1 MTILYSVLHML
12 VDGMCAMA
20 MFGTF
25 LSGRDGYYF
34 LLLYNFCAF
43 ALQMPLGVVLDYLCL
58 KLADQKE
65 RLPFFF
71 AAAGVLCT
79 GIGAVT
85 HPVVLGIGNA
95 LFHIGGG
102 VGTIYEDRAKA
113 WRGKGL
119 GVFVA
124 PGALGLYLGT
134 QIAGSG
140 IESIAFPFVC
150 LLMLLLC
157 AGAAYILRVHG
168 GGRESGA
175 SENQGNGVLAAQGN
189 EALAAQEKRRFSAG
203 SLRLTICCLAVVI
216 LRADIGMAV
225 IFPWKTTVFLGVT
238 SVLAIVCGKAAGG
251 FLAARFG
258 YLKTAAFSLA
268 LAALCYLFSDAA
280 PAGLAALFLFN
291 MTMPVTLYLLI
302 CEMPRLSGFAFG
314 LLTFG
319 LFLGFLPEYFGIQ
332 PAVSGSLLGCVGSV
346 VSLLLLLIGI
356 RQKGGSS
363 DCLSG

>member
-25 LSGRDGYYF
+25 LSGRDGYYY

-43 ALQMPLGVVLDYLCL
+43 ALQMPLGVVLDCLCL
-58 KLADQKE
+58 KLADRKE

-71 AAAGVLCT
+71 AVAGVLCT

-140 IESIAFPFVC
+140 IESIAFPFIC

-157 AGAAYILRVHG
+157 AGAAYILRAHG
-168 GGRESGA
+168 GDRKDGA
-175 SENQGNGVLAAQGN
+175 SENQENGALAAQGN
-189 EALAAQEKRRFSAG
+189 EAAWEKRRFSAG

-225 IFPWKTTVFLGVT
+225 IFPWKTTVFLGVI